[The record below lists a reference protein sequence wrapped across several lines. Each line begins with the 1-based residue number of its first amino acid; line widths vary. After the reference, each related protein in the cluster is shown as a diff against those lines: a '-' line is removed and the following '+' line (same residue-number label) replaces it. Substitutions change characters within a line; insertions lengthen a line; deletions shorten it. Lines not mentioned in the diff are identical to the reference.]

1 MTDHLE
7 TETSVSVDLTETGI
21 TAKAKSRFVAAVDRL
36 GGNLLELAN
45 APLERR
51 VAKQR
56 AISAGEVKLL
66 EAVTAYGIE
75 KLQHDPEFAG
85 RAIGRYFDRVFQKQV
100 NKDQVLLEAL
110 EDLRHDPPSE
120 AASTAGKTELEEEFL
135 NRFEQYAEGAS
146 TEQLRQK
153 WGRVLSAEIRAP
165 GTFSVKVLRTV
176 DEIDAQTAKSFEEVC
191 EPSFNNVILKCLSGK
206 LEFGRQAQLVMAG
219 LLIDPGLAGHIA
231 HYVEGKNDQ
240 GIELWVFRAADR
252 AVSFPKG
259 TPIPPNDSDSTGPVI
274 DADGKPSIPVY
285 LLTDAGAAIAEIFSR
300 QSAFP
305 RYVAKLRDSLAGVA
319 VREYTISPNG
329 SFVPVA

>member
-1 MTDHLE
+1 MADHLD

-21 TAKAKSRFVAAVDRL
+21 TANAKSRFVAAVDRL

-51 VAKQR
+51 IAKQR
-56 AISAGEVKLL
+56 AISAGEVKLI

-75 KLQHDPEFAG
+75 KLQHDPEFAR
-85 RAIGRYFDRVFQKQV
+85 RAVGQYFDRVFQKQV

-110 EDLRHDPPSE
+110 ENLRHDPPSE
-120 AASTAGKTELEEEFL
+120 AASTGGKTELGEEFL

-153 WGRVLSAEIRAP
+153 WGRVLSAEVRAP

-176 DEIDAQTAKSFEEVC
+176 DEIDAETAKSFEDVC
-191 EPSFNNVILKCLSGK
+191 ELSFANLIPKCLSGK
-206 LEFGRQAQLVMAG
+206 LEFGRQTQLAMAG
-219 LLIDPGLAGHIA
+219 LLIDPGIAGHIA
-231 HYVEGKNDQ
+231 QYGDGKDSQ
-240 GIELWVFRAADR
+240 GNELWLFRAADR

-259 TPIPPNDSDSTGPVI
+259 TPVPPNDPNAMGPVI
-274 DADGKPSIPVY
+274 DADDRPSIPVY
-285 LLTDAGAAIAEIFSR
+285 LLTDVGAAIAQIFSR

-305 RYVAKLRDSLAGVA
+305 RHVAKLRDSLAGVS
-319 VREYTISPNG
+319 VREYTAASDG
-329 SFVPVA
+329 SLVAVA

>member
-1 MTDHLE
+1 MADHLD
-7 TETSVSVDLTETGI
+7 TEMSVSVDLTETGI
-21 TAKAKSRFVAAVDRL
+21 TAKAKSRFVAAVDWL

-56 AISAGEVKLL
+56 AISAGEVKLV
-66 EAVTAYGIE
+66 EAVTEFGIE
-75 KLQHDPEFAG
+75 KLQHDAEFAR
-85 RAIGRYFDRVFQKQV
+85 RAVGRYFDRVFQKQV
-100 NKDQVLLEAL
+100 NKDQVLFEAL

-176 DEIDAQTAKSFEEVC
+176 DEIDAETAKSFEAVC
-191 EPSFNNVILKCLSGK
+191 ESSLNSMIPKCLSGN
-206 LEFGRQAQLVMAG
+206 LEFGRQSQLVMAG

-231 HYVEGKNDQ
+231 HYVDGKDGQ
-240 GIELWVFRAADR
+240 GNELWVFRAADR
-252 AVSFPKG
+252 ALSFPKG
-259 TPIPPNDSDSTGPVI
+259 TQIPPNDPNSTGPLA
-274 DADGKPSIPVY
+274 DADGIPSIPVY
-285 LLTDAGAAIAEIFSR
+285 LLTDAGAAIAEIFAR

-305 RYVAKLRDSLAGVA
+305 RYATKLRDSLAGVG
-319 VREYTISPNG
+319 VREYTMSLNG